1 MFIGERKAR
10 EMKECDE
17 VPETMNERNN
27 NADQKKRDGI
37 FQCGKILNVFLT

>member
-27 NADQKKRDGI
+27 NADQKKREMGS
-37 FQCGKILNVFLT
+37 FSVVKY